1 MSRITRP
8 GWAGI
13 AALLAFLAVPAHG
26 ETHGEMPVG
35 PRTQPPYPDWLTT
48 RMETMRRQDPK
59 AMLLGDSLVAGWPP
73 DLARRL
79 FDAEPM
85 NFGAGGDTT
94 GNLLWRVR
102 QSFGPGMGLT
112 SALVLIGTNDLP
124 NRSAAEIAASI
135 VTIATDVTR
144 FAPGA
149 CVTLLTLLP
158 RRDGNAAFAERIM
171 DVNRRLTALT
181 GSGLRV
187 VDAYEPLRDACPAE
201 GACPLYKDPV
211 HLTRAG
217 YERLT
222 TLIGKA
228 GC

>member
-1 MSRITRP
+1 MSRITQA

-13 AALLAFLAVPAHG
+13 ATLLVVLAVPAQG
-26 ETHGEMPVG
+26 ETPVG
-35 PRTQPPYPDWLTT
+35 PRTQPPYPDGLTT
-48 RMETMRRQDPK
+48 RMETLRRQDPK
-59 AMLLGDSLVAGWPP
+59 AMLLGDSLIAGWPP

-102 QSFGPGMGLT
+102 QSFGPGMGLR

-124 NRSAAEIAASI
+124 NRSAGEITTSI
-135 VTIATDVTR
+135 EAITMDVKR
-144 FAPGA
+144 FAPDA
-149 CVTLLTLLP
+149 CVTLLALLP
-158 RRDGNAAFAERIM
+158 RRDGNAIFAERIA
-171 DVNRRLTALT
+171 DVNRRLSALA
-181 GSGLRV
+181 GPGLRV
-187 VDAYEPLRDACPAE
+187 VDANTPLRDACPAE

-222 TLIGKA
+222 TLIDKA

>member
-1 MSRITRP
+1 MRRIIRK

-13 AALLAFLAVPAHG
+13 AALLALLAVPAQG
-26 ETHGEMPVG
+26 ETPSETSIG
-35 PRTQPPYPDWLTT
+35 PRAQPPYPDWLVT
-48 RMETMRRQDPK
+48 RMETLRRQDPK
-59 AMLLGDSLVAGWPP
+59 AILLGDSLIASWPP
-73 DLARRL
+73 NLARRL

-102 QSFGPGMGLT
+102 QSFGPGMGLE
-112 SALVLIGTNDLP
+112 SALILVGTNDLP
-124 NRSAAEIAASI
+124 KRSATEIADSI
-135 VTIATDVTR
+135 GTIAAEVKR
-144 FAPGA
+144 SAPGA

-171 DVNRRLTALT
+171 DVNRRLAALA
-181 GSGLRV
+181 GPGLRV
-187 VDAYEPLRDACPAE
+187 VDANTPLRDACPAE
-201 GACPLYKDPV
+201 GPCPLYKDPV

-222 TLIGKA
+222 ALVGKT

>member
-1 MSRITRP
+1 MSRIIRA
-8 GWAGI
+8 GWAGV
-13 AALLAFLAVPAHG
+13 AAIVAFLAVPAQG
-26 ETHGEMPVG
+26 ETPVG
-35 PRTQPPYPDWLTT
+35 PRTQPPYPDWLTK
-48 RMETMRRQDPK
+48 RMETLRRQDPK
-59 AMLLGDSLVAGWPP
+59 AMLLGDSLIAGWPP

-102 QSFGPGMGLT
+102 QAFGPGMGLE
-112 SALVLIGTNDLP
+112 SALVLVGTNDLP
-124 NRSAAEIAASI
+124 NRSAAEIAGTI
-135 VTIATDVTR
+135 GTIAAEVGR
-144 FAPGA
+144 SAPGA

-158 RRDGNAAFAERIM
+158 RRDGNVAFAERIIE
-171 DVNRRLTALT
+171 VNRRLDALA
-181 GSGLRV
+181 GPGLRV
-187 VDAYEPLRDACPAE
+187 VDAYTPLHDACPAE

-222 TLIGKA
+222 AAIGKA
-228 GC
+228 GCG

>member
-1 MSRITRP
+1 MSRITRR
-8 GWAGI
+8 GLAGI
-13 AALLAFLAVPAHG
+13 AALLAVLAA
-26 ETHGEMPVG
+26 PVLGDTTIG
-35 PRTQPPYPDWLTT
+35 PRAQPPYPDWLTT
-48 RMETMRRQDPK
+48 RMETLRRQDPK

-102 QSFGPGMGLT
+102 HSFGPGMGLE
-112 SALVLIGTNDLP
+112 SALLLVGTNDLP
-124 NRSAAEIAASI
+124 NRSAAEIADTI
-135 VTIATDVTR
+135 GTIAAEVKR
-144 FAPGA
+144 SAPGA

-158 RRDGNAAFAERIM
+158 RRDGNVVFAERVAE
-171 DVNRRLTALT
+171 VNRRLTTLA
-181 GSGLRV
+181 GPGLRV
-187 VDAYEPLRDACPAE
+187 VDANTPLRDACPTE

-211 HLTRAG
+211 HLSRAG

-222 TLIGKA
+222 ATIGKA

>member
-1 MSRITRP
+1 MSRIIKA
-8 GWAGI
+8 GWAGV
-13 AALLAFLAVPAHG
+13 ATLLAFLAVPAHSD
-26 ETHGEMPVG
+26 TTIG
-35 PRTQPPYPDWLTT
+35 PRAQPPYPDWLTK
-48 RMETMRRQDPK
+48 RMETLRHQNPK
-59 AMLLGDSLVAGWPP
+59 AMLLGDSLVAGWPA

-85 NFGAGGDTT
+85 NFGAGGDST

-102 QSFGPGMGLT
+102 HSFGPGMRLT
-112 SALVLIGTNDLP
+112 SALILVGTNDLP
-124 NRSAAEIAASI
+124 NRTAAEIAG
-135 VTIATDVTR
+135 TIEAITTDVKR

-171 DVNRRLTALT
+171 DVNRRLTTLA
-181 GSGLRV
+181 GPGLRV
-187 VDAYEPLRDACPAE
+187 VDVHTALRDACPPE

-211 HLTRAG
+211 HPSRAG

-222 TLIGKA
+222 AAIGKA
-228 GC
+228 GCG

>member
-1 MSRITRP
+1 MSRITQA

-13 AALLAFLAVPAHG
+13 ATLLVVLAVPAHG
-26 ETHGEMPVG
+26 ETTVG
-35 PRTQPPYPDWLTT
+35 PRTQPPYPDWLVT
-48 RMETMRRQDPK
+48 RMETLRRQDPK
-59 AMLLGDSLVAGWPP
+59 AMLLGDSLIAGWPP

-79 FDAEPM
+79 FDTEPM

-102 QSFGPGMGLT
+102 QSFGPGMGLR
-112 SALVLIGTNDLP
+112 SALILVGTNDLP
-124 NRSAAEIAASI
+124 NRSAAEIAGTI
-135 VTIATDVTR
+135 GTIAAEVKR
-144 FAPGA
+144 SAPGA

-158 RRDGNAAFAERIM
+158 RRDGNAIFAERVAE
-171 DVNRRLTALT
+171 VNRRLTALAAP
-181 GSGLRV
+181 GLRV
-187 VDAYEPLRDACPAE
+187 VDADTPLRDACPAE

-222 TLIGKA
+222 AAIGKA
-228 GC
+228 SC

>member
-1 MSRITRP
+1 MSRIIKA
-8 GWAGI
+8 GWAGV
-13 AALLAFLAVPAHG
+13 AVLLAFLAVPAQSD
-26 ETHGEMPVG
+26 TAIG

-48 RMETMRRQDPK
+48 RMETLRHRDPK
-59 AMLLGDSLVAGWPP
+59 ATLLGDSLVAGWPP
-73 DLARRL
+73 DLARPL

-102 QSFGPGMGLT
+102 QAFGPGMSLE
-112 SALVLIGTNDLP
+112 SALVLVGTNDLP
-124 NRSAAEIAASI
+124 DRSAAEIAGTI
-135 VTIATDVTR
+135 GTIAAEVR
-144 FAPGA
+144 RSAPGA

-158 RRDGNAAFAERIM
+158 RRDGNAVFAERIA
-171 DVNRRLTALT
+171 DVNRRLAALA
-181 GSGLRV
+181 GPGLRV
-187 VDAYEPLRDACPAE
+187 VDASTPLRDACPAE

-222 TLIGKA
+222 AVVGKT

>member
-1 MSRITRP
+1 
-8 GWAGI
+8 
-13 AALLAFLAVPAHG
+13 
-26 ETHGEMPVG
+26 
-35 PRTQPPYPDWLTT
+35 
-48 RMETMRRQDPK
+48 
-59 AMLLGDSLVAGWPP
+59 MLLGDSLIAGWPP

-102 QSFGPGMGLT
+102 QSFGPGMGLE
-112 SALVLIGTNDLP
+112 SALVLVGTNDLP
-124 NRSAAEIAASI
+124 KRSAAEIAGTIGTI
-135 VTIATDVTR
+135 VAEVR
-144 FAPGA
+144 RSAPGA

-158 RRDGNAAFAERIM
+158 RRDGDAAFAERIM
-171 DVNRRLTALT
+171 DVNRRLAALA
-181 GSGLRV
+181 GAGLRV
-187 VDAYEPLRDACPAE
+187 VDANTPLRDACPAE
-201 GACPLYKDPV
+201 GSCPLYKDPV

-222 TLIGKA
+222 AIVGKA

>member
-1 MSRITRP
+1 MSRLIRA

-13 AALLAFLAVPAHG
+13 ATLLAFLAVPAQSG
-26 ETHGEMPVG
+26 TPVG
-35 PRTQPPYPDWLTT
+35 PRTQPPYPDWLVT
-48 RMETMRRQDPK
+48 RMETLRRQDPM

-73 DLARRL
+73 DLAHQL

-102 QSFGPGMGLT
+102 QSFGPGMGLR
-112 SALVLIGTNDLP
+112 SALILVGTNDLP
-124 NRSAAEIAASI
+124 NRSAAEIADTI
-135 VTIATDVTR
+135 GTIAAEVKR
-144 FAPGA
+144 SAPGA
-149 CVTLLTLLP
+149 CITLLTLLP
-158 RRDGNAAFAERIM
+158 RRDGNAAFAERIAE
-171 DVNRRLTALT
+171 VNGGLAALA
-181 GSGLRV
+181 GPGLRV
-187 VDAYEPLRDACPAE
+187 VDAYTPLRDACPAE
-201 GACPLYKDPV
+201 GSCPLYKDPV

-222 TLIGKA
+222 TIVGKA

>member
-1 MSRITRP
+1 MSI
-8 GWAGI
+8 
-13 AALLAFLAVPAHG
+13 PAQG
-26 ETHGEMPVG
+26 ETTIG
-35 PRTQPPYPDWLTT
+35 PRTQPPYPDWLTK
-48 RMETMRRQDPK
+48 RMETLRRQDPK
-59 AMLLGDSLVAGWPP
+59 AMLLGDSLIAGWPP
-73 DLARRL
+73 DLSRRL

-102 QSFGPGMGLT
+102 HSFGPGMGLE
-112 SALVLIGTNDLP
+112 SALVLVGTNDLP
-124 NRSAAEIAASI
+124 NRSAAEIAGTI
-135 VTIATDVTR
+135 GTIAAEVKRT
-144 FAPGA
+144 APGA
-149 CVTLLTLLP
+149 CVMLLTLLP

-171 DVNRRLTALT
+171 DVNRRLTALA
-181 GSGLRV
+181 GPGLRV
-187 VDAYEPLRDACPAE
+187 VDASTPLRDACPAE

-222 TLIGKA
+222 TAIGKA